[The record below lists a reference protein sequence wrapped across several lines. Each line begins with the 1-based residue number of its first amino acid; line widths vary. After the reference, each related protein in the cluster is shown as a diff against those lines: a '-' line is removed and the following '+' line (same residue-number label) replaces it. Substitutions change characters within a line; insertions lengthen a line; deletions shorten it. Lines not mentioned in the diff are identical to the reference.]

1 MFSNVAPGEHTVSVV
16 DPRGCGLVSEEIII
30 VGFPKFF
37 TPNGD
42 GMNDNWTIEGIETL
56 TNPVIMIYDRYGK
69 LLKQLNQ
76 SNFGWDGSLNG
87 QELPSS
93 DYWFQLTYSDTNG
106 QTTTAKYINN
116 HFSLKR

>member
-1 MFSNVAPGEHTVSVV
+1 
-16 DPRGCGLVSEEIII
+16 
-30 VGFPKFF
+30 
-37 TPNGD
+37 
-42 GMNDNWTIEGIETL
+42 MNDNWTIEGIETL

-106 QTTTAKYINN
+106 QTTTAKYNNN